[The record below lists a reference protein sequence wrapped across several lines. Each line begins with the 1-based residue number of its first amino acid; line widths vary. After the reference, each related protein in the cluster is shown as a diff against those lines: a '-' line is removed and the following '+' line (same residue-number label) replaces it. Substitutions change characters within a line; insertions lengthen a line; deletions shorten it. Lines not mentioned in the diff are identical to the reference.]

1 MNGFIQKPNL
11 KSFLNQLK
19 MNENKFRENNIL
31 NLIKANACN
40 NQYKLTSSDSFENL
54 DENAPQ
60 VVSKILDNINKNSL
74 SAFYEP
80 DSEFKNKIDTLN
92 LKFYLETEKY
102 LSNQKQKIKTQTSL
116 FIILFKQII
125 IYIKEI
131 ERLNL
136 IIIQKKYEP
145 ENIIKRT
152 DDIAQKQKEF
162 QTKEDI
168 INVLKKSQSNLES
181 KLLLSFINENNLN
194 KKIEQ
199 LQKEND
205 FFRNIIENITTKN
218 KNEKNDKIISEN
230 FYNDK
235 NDESY
240 IRYNKNNFNENENHY
255 RNNNVIKINKRK
267 NSHHNNSICITNSS
281 TNQINN
287 IKIRPINIKS
297 KSPSNYNSLKSSF
310 KLQKIITFNNNM
322 TRNNSEKDN
331 KLRNNINKTIYQFK
345 NNIQKQIHEKM
356 KYKGYLI
363 TSLDKNENIN
373 MNNYSSKRL
382 GLVKNDKNTNRIKSP
397 KTEPNLIKENHSNK
411 ITIPNGNKL
420 LKEDNITFN
429 NIKKHN
435 NNSKINSF
443 LSNTNLSSNIS
454 LSKKQKNEFNINK
467 SINAFNTIDNYT
479 SKDKSENNSNYYKL
493 VKSRKKVQTFININ
507 KSNNNIRKCFNKNKT
522 NNKRMQFNIKKG
534 KNNQSKIKTII
545 NISSSVDIEKK

>member
-19 MNENKFRENNIL
+19 MNENKFRENNRL

-40 NQYKLTSSDSFENL
+40 NQYKLTSNDSFENL

-230 FYNDK
+230 FDNDK

-240 IRYNKNNFNENENHY
+240 IRYNKNNFNENHY

-443 LSNTNLSSNIS
+443 LSNSNLSSNIS

>member
-19 MNENKFRENNIL
+19 MNENKFRENNRL
-31 NLIKANACN
+31 NLIKSNAYN
-40 NQYKLTSSDSFENL
+40 NPYKLTSNDSFENL

-205 FFRNIIENITTKN
+205 FFRNIIENKITKN
-218 KNEKNDKIISEN
+218 INEKNDKIISEN
-230 FYNDK
+230 FDNDK

-240 IRYNKNNFNENENHY
+240 IRYNKNNFNENHY

-382 GLVKNDKNTNRIKSP
+382 GLVKNDKNINRINSP

-443 LSNTNLSSNIS
+443 LSNSNLSSNIS

>member
-19 MNENKFRENNIL
+19 MNENKFRENNRL

-40 NQYKLTSSDSFENL
+40 NQYKLTSNDSFENL

-205 FFRNIIENITTKN
+205 FFRNIIENIAAKN
-218 KNEKNDKIISEN
+218 KNEKNDQIISEN
-230 FYNDK
+230 FDNDK

-240 IRYNKNNFNENENHY
+240 IRYNKNNFNENHY

-297 KSPSNYNSLKSSF
+297 KSPSNYNRLKSSF

-382 GLVKNDKNTNRIKSP
+382 GLIKNDKNTNRIKSQ

-411 ITIPNGNKL
+411 IKIPNGNKL

-443 LSNTNLSSNIS
+443 LSNSNLSSNIS

>member
-19 MNENKFRENNIL
+19 MNENKFRENNRL

-40 NQYKLTSSDSFENL
+40 NQYKLTSNDSFENL

-230 FYNDK
+230 FDNDK

-240 IRYNKNNFNENENHY
+240 IRYNKNNFNENHY

-443 LSNTNLSSNIS
+443 LSNSNFSSNINI
-454 LSKKQKNEFNINK
+454 SKKQKNEFDINK

>member
-19 MNENKFRENNIL
+19 MNENKFRENNRL

-40 NQYKLTSSDSFENL
+40 NQYKLTSNDSFENL

-80 DSEFKNKIDTLN
+80 DSEFKNKIDSLN

-230 FYNDK
+230 FDNHK

-240 IRYNKNNFNENENHY
+240 IRYNKNNFNENHY

-267 NSHHNNSICITNSS
+267 NSHHNNSICITKSS

-331 KLRNNINKTIYQFK
+331 KLRNNINKTIYQIK

-382 GLVKNDKNTNRIKSP
+382 GLVKNDKNTNRINSP

-443 LSNTNLSSNIS
+443 LSNSNLSSNIS

-467 SINAFNTIDNYT
+467 NINAFNTIDNYT
-479 SKDKSENNSNYYKL
+479 SKEKSENNSNYYKL

>member
-19 MNENKFRENNIL
+19 MNENKFRENNRL

-40 NQYKLTSSDSFENL
+40 NQYKLTSNDSFENL

-230 FYNDK
+230 FDNDK

-287 IKIRPINIKS
+287 IKIMPINIKS

-310 KLQKIITFNNNM
+310 KLQKIISFNNNM

-443 LSNTNLSSNIS
+443 LSNSNFSSNIS

-507 KSNNNIRKCFNKNKT
+507 KSNYNIRKCFNKNKT

>member
-19 MNENKFRENNIL
+19 MNENKFRENNRL

-40 NQYKLTSSDSFENL
+40 NQYKLTSNDSFENL

-230 FYNDK
+230 FDNDK

-240 IRYNKNNFNENENHY
+240 IRYNKNNFNENHY

-382 GLVKNDKNTNRIKSP
+382 GLVKNDKNINRINSP

-443 LSNTNLSSNIS
+443 LSNSNFSSNIS
-454 LSKKQKNEFNINK
+454 LSKKQKNEFDINK

>member
-19 MNENKFRENNIL
+19 MNENKFRENNRL

-40 NQYKLTSSDSFENL
+40 NQYKLTSNDSFENL

-230 FYNDK
+230 FDNDK

-240 IRYNKNNFNENENHY
+240 IRYTKNNFNENHY

-382 GLVKNDKNTNRIKSP
+382 GLVKNDKNTNRINSP

-443 LSNTNLSSNIS
+443 LSNSNLSSNIS

>member
-19 MNENKFRENNIL
+19 MNENKFRENNRL

-116 FIILFKQII
+116 FVILFKQII

-230 FYNDK
+230 FDNDK

-240 IRYNKNNFNENENHY
+240 IRYNKNNFNENHY

-297 KSPSNYNSLKSSF
+297 KSPSNYNRLKSSF

-479 SKDKSENNSNYYKL
+479 SKDKSENNSNNYKL

>member
-19 MNENKFRENNIL
+19 MNENKFRENNRL

-40 NQYKLTSSDSFENL
+40 NQYKLTSNDSFENL

-145 ENIIKRT
+145 KNIIKRT

-230 FYNDK
+230 FDNHK

-240 IRYNKNNFNENENHY
+240 IRYNKNNFNENHY

-443 LSNTNLSSNIS
+443 LSNSNLSSNIS

-479 SKDKSENNSNYYKL
+479 SKDKSENISNYYKL

-522 NNKRMQFNIKKG
+522 NNKRMKFNIKKG
-534 KNNQSKIKTII
+534 KNDQSKIKTII

>member
-19 MNENKFRENNIL
+19 MNENKFRENNRL

-80 DSEFKNKIDTLN
+80 DSEFKNKIDSLN

-230 FYNDK
+230 FDNDK

-240 IRYNKNNFNENENHY
+240 IRYNKNNFNENHY

-443 LSNTNLSSNIS
+443 LSNSNLSSNIS

-479 SKDKSENNSNYYKL
+479 SKDKSENYSNYYKL

-507 KSNNNIRKCFNKNKT
+507 KSNNNIRKCFNGNKT

>member
-19 MNENKFRENNIL
+19 MNENKFRENNRL

-40 NQYKLTSSDSFENL
+40 NQYKLTSNDSFENL

-230 FYNDK
+230 FDNDK

-240 IRYNKNNFNENENHY
+240 IRYNKNNFNENHY

-287 IKIRPINIKS
+287 IKIRPINIES

-411 ITIPNGNKL
+411 ITISNGNKL

-443 LSNTNLSSNIS
+443 LSNSNFSSNIS

-479 SKDKSENNSNYYKL
+479 SKEKSENNSNYYKL

>member
-19 MNENKFRENNIL
+19 MNENKFRENNRL

-230 FYNDK
+230 FDNHK

-240 IRYNKNNFNENENHY
+240 IRYNKNNFNENHY

-443 LSNTNLSSNIS
+443 LSNSNLSSNIS
-454 LSKKQKNEFNINK
+454 LSKKQKMSLI
-467 SINAFNTIDNYT
+467 
-479 SKDKSENNSNYYKL
+479 
-493 VKSRKKVQTFININ
+493 
-507 KSNNNIRKCFNKNKT
+507 
-522 NNKRMQFNIKKG
+522 
-534 KNNQSKIKTII
+534 
-545 NISSSVDIEKK
+545 

>member
-19 MNENKFRENNIL
+19 MNENKFRENNRL

-40 NQYKLTSSDSFENL
+40 NQYKLTSNDSFENL

-230 FYNDK
+230 FDNDK

-240 IRYNKNNFNENENHY
+240 IRYNKNNFNENHY

-382 GLVKNDKNTNRIKSP
+382 GLVKNDKNINRINSP

>member
-19 MNENKFRENNIL
+19 MNENRFRENNRL
-31 NLIKANACN
+31 NLIKSNAYN
-40 NQYKLTSSDSFENL
+40 NPYKLTSNDSFENL

-205 FFRNIIENITTKN
+205 FFRNIIGNITTKN

-230 FYNDK
+230 FDNDK

-240 IRYNKNNFNENENHY
+240 IRYNKNNFNENHY

-297 KSPSNYNSLKSSF
+297 KSPSNYNRLKSSF

-443 LSNTNLSSNIS
+443 LSNSNFSSNIS
-454 LSKKQKNEFNINK
+454 LSKKQKNEFDINK

>member
-19 MNENKFRENNIL
+19 MNENKFRENNRL
-31 NLIKANACN
+31 NLIKSNAYN
-40 NQYKLTSSDSFENL
+40 NPYKLTSNDSFENL

-230 FYNDK
+230 FDNDK

-240 IRYNKNNFNENENHY
+240 IRYNKNNFNENHY

-382 GLVKNDKNTNRIKSP
+382 GLVKNDKNINRINSP

-443 LSNTNLSSNIS
+443 LSNSNFSSNIS

>member
-19 MNENKFRENNIL
+19 MNENKFRENNRL

-40 NQYKLTSSDSFENL
+40 NQYKLTSNDSFENL

-230 FYNDK
+230 FDNDK

-240 IRYNKNNFNENENHY
+240 ISYNKNNFNENHY

-373 MNNYSSKRL
+373 MNNYSSKRV

-443 LSNTNLSSNIS
+443 LSNSNLSSNIS

>member
-19 MNENKFRENNIL
+19 MNENKFRENNRL

-40 NQYKLTSSDSFENL
+40 NQYKLTSYDSFENL

-230 FYNDK
+230 FDNDK

-240 IRYNKNNFNENENHY
+240 IRYNKNNFNENHY

-429 NIKKHN
+429 NIKKQN

-443 LSNTNLSSNIS
+443 LSNSNFSSNIS

-493 VKSRKKVQTFININ
+493 VKSRKKVQTFFNIN

-545 NISSSVDIEKK
+545 NISSSADIEKK

>member
-19 MNENKFRENNIL
+19 MNENKFREYNRL

-40 NQYKLTSSDSFENL
+40 NQYKLTSNDSFENL

-230 FYNDK
+230 FDNDK

-240 IRYNKNNFNENENHY
+240 IRYNKNNFNENHY

-443 LSNTNLSSNIS
+443 LSNSNFSSNIS

-467 SINAFNTIDNYT
+467 SINAFNTIDNHT

>member
-19 MNENKFRENNIL
+19 MNENKFRENNRL

-40 NQYKLTSSDSFENL
+40 NQYKLTSNDSFENL

-168 INVLKKSQSNLES
+168 INVLKKSQSKLES

-230 FYNDK
+230 FDNDK

-240 IRYNKNNFNENENHY
+240 IRYNKNNFNENHY

-287 IKIRPINIKS
+287 IKIRPINIES

-454 LSKKQKNEFNINK
+454 LSKKQKNEFDINK

>member
-19 MNENKFRENNIL
+19 MNENKFRENNRL

-181 KLLLSFINENNLN
+181 KLLVSFINENNLN

-230 FYNDK
+230 FDNDK

-240 IRYNKNNFNENENHY
+240 IRYNKNNFNENHY

-297 KSPSNYNSLKSSF
+297 KSPSNYNRLKSSF

-382 GLVKNDKNTNRIKSP
+382 GLVKNDKNINRINSP

-443 LSNTNLSSNIS
+443 LSNSNLSSNIS

-507 KSNNNIRKCFNKNKT
+507 KSNNNIRKCFNKSKT

>member
-19 MNENKFRENNIL
+19 MNENKFRENNRL

-40 NQYKLTSSDSFENL
+40 NQYKLTSNDSFENL

-230 FYNDK
+230 FDNDK

-240 IRYNKNNFNENENHY
+240 IRYNKNNFNENHY

-443 LSNTNLSSNIS
+443 LSNSNFSSNIS

-467 SINAFNTIDNYT
+467 SINTFNTIDNYT

>member
-19 MNENKFRENNIL
+19 MNENKFRENNRL

-40 NQYKLTSSDSFENL
+40 NQYKLTSNDSFENL

-80 DSEFKNKIDTLN
+80 DSEFKNKMGTLN

-230 FYNDK
+230 FDNDK

-240 IRYNKNNFNENENHY
+240 IRYNKNNFNENHY

-287 IKIRPINIKS
+287 IKIRPINIES

-322 TRNNSEKDN
+322 TRNNSKKDN
-331 KLRNNINKTIYQFK
+331 KLMNNINKTIYQFK

-411 ITIPNGNKL
+411 ITISNGNKL

-443 LSNTNLSSNIS
+443 LSNSNFSSNIS

>member
-19 MNENKFRENNIL
+19 MNENKFRENNRL
-31 NLIKANACN
+31 NLIKSNAYN
-40 NQYKLTSSDSFENL
+40 NPYKLTSNDSFENL

-181 KLLLSFINENNLN
+181 KLLLSFIKENNLN

-230 FYNDK
+230 FDNDK

-240 IRYNKNNFNENENHY
+240 IRYNKNNFNENHY

-382 GLVKNDKNTNRIKSP
+382 GLVKNDKNIKRINSP

-411 ITIPNGNKL
+411 ITISNGNKL

-443 LSNTNLSSNIS
+443 LSNSNLSSNIS

-507 KSNNNIRKCFNKNKT
+507 KSNYNIRKCFNKNKT

>member
-19 MNENKFRENNIL
+19 MNENKFRENNRL

-40 NQYKLTSSDSFENL
+40 NQYKLTSNDSFENL

-230 FYNDK
+230 FDNDK

-240 IRYNKNNFNENENHY
+240 IRYNKNNFNENHY

-443 LSNTNLSSNIS
+443 LSNSNLSSNIS

-534 KNNQSKIKTII
+534 KNNQSK
-545 NISSSVDIEKK
+545 N

>member
-1 MNGFIQKPNL
+1 MNEFIQKPNL

-19 MNENKFRENNIL
+19 MNENKFRENNRL

-40 NQYKLTSSDSFENL
+40 NQYKLTSNDSFENL

-230 FYNDK
+230 FDNDK

-240 IRYNKNNFNENENHY
+240 IRYNKNNFNENHY

-443 LSNTNLSSNIS
+443 LSNSNFSSNIS
-454 LSKKQKNEFNINK
+454 LSKKQKKEFNINK

>member
-19 MNENKFRENNIL
+19 MNENKFRENNRL
-31 NLIKANACN
+31 NLIKANIYN
-40 NQYKLTSSDSFENL
+40 NPYKLTSNDSFENL

-181 KLLLSFINENNLN
+181 KLLLSFIKENNLN

-230 FYNDK
+230 FDNYK

-240 IRYNKNNFNENENHY
+240 IRYNKNNFNENHY

-382 GLVKNDKNTNRIKSP
+382 GLVKNDKNIKRINSP

-411 ITIPNGNKL
+411 ITISNGNKL

-493 VKSRKKVQTFININ
+493 VKCRKKVQTFININ

>member
-19 MNENKFRENNIL
+19 MNENKFRENNRL

-40 NQYKLTSSDSFENL
+40 NQYKLTSNDSFENL

-80 DSEFKNKIDTLN
+80 DSEFKNKIDSLN

-230 FYNDK
+230 FDNHK

-240 IRYNKNNFNENENHY
+240 IRYNKNNFNENHY

-267 NSHHNNSICITNSS
+267 NSHHNNSICITKSS

-331 KLRNNINKTIYQFK
+331 KLRNNINKTIYQIK

-397 KTEPNLIKENHSNK
+397 KTEPNLIKENYSNK
-411 ITIPNGNKL
+411 VTIPNGNKL

-443 LSNTNLSSNIS
+443 LSNSNFSSNINI
-454 LSKKQKNEFNINK
+454 SKKQKNEFNINK
-467 SINAFNTIDNYT
+467 SINAFNTIENYT

>member
-19 MNENKFRENNIL
+19 MNENKFRENNRL

-40 NQYKLTSSDSFENL
+40 NQYKLTSNDSFENL

-230 FYNDK
+230 FDNDK

-443 LSNTNLSSNIS
+443 LSNSNLSSNIS

>member
-19 MNENKFRENNIL
+19 MNENKFRENNRL
-31 NLIKANACN
+31 NLIKSNAYN
-40 NQYKLTSSDSFENL
+40 NPYKLTSNDSFENL

-205 FFRNIIENITTKN
+205 FFRNIIENITSKN

-230 FYNDK
+230 FDNDK

-240 IRYNKNNFNENENHY
+240 IRYNKNNFNENHY

-443 LSNTNLSSNIS
+443 LSNSNFSSNIS

-479 SKDKSENNSNYYKL
+479 SKDKSENISNYYKL

>member
-19 MNENKFRENNIL
+19 MNENKFRENNRL

-40 NQYKLTSSDSFENL
+40 NQYKLTSNDSFENL

-230 FYNDK
+230 FDNDK

-240 IRYNKNNFNENENHY
+240 IRYNINNFNENHY

-382 GLVKNDKNTNRIKSP
+382 GLVKNDKNINRIKSP

-443 LSNTNLSSNIS
+443 LSNSNFSSNIS

-545 NISSSVDIEKK
+545 NISGSVDIEKK

>member
-19 MNENKFRENNIL
+19 MNENKFRENNRL

-40 NQYKLTSSDSFENL
+40 NQYKLTSNDSFENL

-230 FYNDK
+230 FDNDK

-240 IRYNKNNFNENENHY
+240 IRYNKNNFNENHY

-287 IKIRPINIKS
+287 IKIRPINIES

-363 TSLDKNENIN
+363 TSLDKNENVN

-443 LSNTNLSSNIS
+443 LSNSNLSSNIS

>member
-19 MNENKFRENNIL
+19 MNENKFRENNRL

-40 NQYKLTSSDSFENL
+40 NQYKLTSNDSFENL

-230 FYNDK
+230 FDNDK

-240 IRYNKNNFNENENHY
+240 IRYNKNNFNENHY

-373 MNNYSSKRL
+373 MNNYSSKRV

-443 LSNTNLSSNIS
+443 LSNSNFSSNIS

>member
-19 MNENKFRENNIL
+19 MNENKFRENNRL

-40 NQYKLTSSDSFENL
+40 NQYKLTSNDSFENL

-218 KNEKNDKIISEN
+218 KNEKNDQIISEN
-230 FYNDK
+230 FDNDK

-240 IRYNKNNFNENENHY
+240 IRYNKNNFNENHY

-443 LSNTNLSSNIS
+443 LSNSNLSSNIS

-545 NISSSVDIEKK
+545 NISSSADIEKK

>member
-19 MNENKFRENNIL
+19 MNENKFRENNRL

-40 NQYKLTSSDSFENL
+40 NQYKLTSNDSFENL

-230 FYNDK
+230 FDNDK

-240 IRYNKNNFNENENHY
+240 IRYNKNNFNENHY

-331 KLRNNINKTIYQFK
+331 KSRNNINKTIYQIK

-443 LSNTNLSSNIS
+443 LSNSNFSSNINI
-454 LSKKQKNEFNINK
+454 SKKQKNEFNINK

-545 NISSSVDIEKK
+545 NKSSSVDIEKK

>member
-19 MNENKFRENNIL
+19 MNENKFRENNRL
-31 NLIKANACN
+31 NLIKSNAYN
-40 NQYKLTSSDSFENL
+40 NPYKLTSNDSFENL

-230 FYNDK
+230 FDNYK

-240 IRYNKNNFNENENHY
+240 IRYNKNNFN
-255 RNNNVIKINKRK
+255 
-267 NSHHNNSICITNSS
+267 
-281 TNQINN
+281 
-287 IKIRPINIKS
+287 IRS

-443 LSNTNLSSNIS
+443 LSNSNFSSNINIQ
-454 LSKKQKNEFNINK
+454 KKQKNEFNINK

>member
-19 MNENKFRENNIL
+19 MNENKFRENNRL
-31 NLIKANACN
+31 NFIKANACN
-40 NQYKLTSSDSFENL
+40 NQYKLTSNDSFENL

-230 FYNDK
+230 FDNDK

-240 IRYNKNNFNENENHY
+240 IRYNKNNFNENHY

-443 LSNTNLSSNIS
+443 LSNSNLSSNIS

>member
-19 MNENKFRENNIL
+19 MNENKFRENNRL

-40 NQYKLTSSDSFENL
+40 NQYKLTSNDSFENL

-230 FYNDK
+230 FDNDK

-240 IRYNKNNFNENENHY
+240 IRYNKNNFNENHY

-443 LSNTNLSSNIS
+443 LSNSNLSSNINI
-454 LSKKQKNEFNINK
+454 SKKQKNEFNINK